1 MKNLNKL
8 SNITLSYIQFFIINR
23 LLKFYFFLNL
33 TSYICFSFV
42 KEKEKHVS
50 SYLQWFVKMCDNFS
64 SYANNMFHTLTMDT
78 TFQVNLLRNYD
89 TCIHRKLSFLL
100 CYALLRRTILQLPL
114 ISQNHQNRC
123 LHTTSVK
130 NRNDQADLSP

>member
-8 SNITLSYIQFFIINR
+8 SNITLSYIQFFIIHCFIFQTCNR

-100 CYALLRRTILQLPL
+100 CYALLRKNIP
-114 ISQNHQNRC
+114 
-123 LHTTSVK
+123 TTPPDFLEPSK
-130 NRNDQADLSP
+130 